1 MPQLQSDGSKGRRF
15 VRLWPVL
22 LLLGAAG
29 VECRG
34 AVLWSDLGST
44 LAYQTGDGSDILGG
58 AVKRDDSATDT
69 LYFKFHVDPLSDAST
84 EEYLAAF
91 ELYEGGEERLGVGNA
106 LKAWAYSAFKNVVF
120 GDTAV
125 SDYVDL
131 HTSRPESSGGTTRG
145 GYQPYELPHRGLENT
160 IVFKVKYV
168 AGGDDLITIWL
179 NPDLGPGATE
189 ASQPENL
196 ITSMTADASFDEVRL
211 CHNGGGGGW
220 IFSDMEIATSFA
232 DFVTQNNTPTE
243 TPREWF
249 GSGALPFTFHSWQRE
264 QGLPQNYVR
273 SLAQTPDGYVWAGG
287 DDGVARFD
295 GLRFVPFGLREGLNS
310 GPVKTLLG
318 DSSGALW
325 IGGAAGGLTRC
336 QDGHFAVVTNVP
348 PGAILALAE
357 DKKHQ
362 IWIGT
367 EAGPAIWQAGKLQT
381 PAFLEPFKNKAVSAL
396 TTDAHGNMWI
406 GVKTAGVFKYDGAK
420 IEKIS
425 DHSVEP
431 LLEDPH
437 CLLVD
442 HQDRLWVGAANEFV
456 LYLEKGRWRLQRIHP
471 HQGKPYVA
479 ALAETPDG
487 TIWAASVGEGLFQ
500 FKNGV
505 VQAVNARSGL
515 SDNLAESLL
524 VDQQGVLWVGTHG
537 GLNRLRA
544 QTVLSLGAIEGLGH
558 GAVQSLAELGPGI
571 IWAGKPNDGIYR
583 WEGRSFRRV
592 SNIGL
597 TLAGPQVNAL
607 LRSSDGSCW
616 VAIERRLLHFT
627 DPQSISSSAE
637 LVEFTNGV
645 SIISLAEDAQ
655 GGLWVGTRDGHLWRR
670 WRQQWIE
677 QPNPWQ
683 EHAIT
688 AIVQDHD
695 GSILV
700 GTSGAGLFRIRGGEV
715 VHYGKTQGLLSE
727 LIRTF
732 HLDHDGSLW
741 IGTEGGGL
749 SRLRGEKIAT
759 FTTRERLP
767 DNTISQILEDDFG
780 CLWLGSNRGIACVSK
795 QELDDVQAGK
805 TAAVYAQVYGRNEG
819 LPSEECTS
827 GYYPAGLKTRDGL
840 LWFSMLKGIVV
851 TAPHR
856 RPVDTIA
863 SGVVLEEVTLDERP
877 VPLGAQSELHVSPG
891 KHRLEFTYTA
901 MAFDAPDRVRFRY
914 RLDPLDRDWF
924 DAGTRR
930 TASYPFVPPGD
941 YHFLVSAGTSD
952 DNWGPITT
960 MLAVTVAHH
969 FWQAW
974 WFRGLAL
981 VGVLCAVA
989 GASRLVEKRKMQRQ
1003 LRRLEQEKI
1012 LERER
1017 TRIAQDLHDEM
1028 GAKLC
1033 RISFLS
1039 EDARRTTELPPEL
1052 RNQIVSISDASREV
1066 LHSLDEIVWAVNP
1079 RNDSLEPFASYIG
1092 QYAQE
1097 YFHET
1102 GIQCELDIPAQFPFH
1117 PLSSQLR
1124 HHLFHAVHEALTNT
1138 LKHSN
1143 ATRLEVSV
1151 KCQGSVVEVS
1161 ASDNGAGF
1169 DPASLDGPPGGG
1181 AFLARN
1187 GLRNMRERLAEVGG
1201 SCQIE
1206 SQPGHGTTVRFIIQT
1221 NGKEGL
1227 D

>member
-1 MPQLQSDGSKGRRF
+1 M
-15 VRLWPVL
+15 WPIL
-22 LLLGAAG
+22 LLLAAGG

-84 EEYLAAF
+84 EEYFAGF
-91 ELYEGGEERLGVGNA
+91 ELYEGGEERLGIGNA
-106 LKAWAYSAFKNVVF
+106 LKAWAYSAFRNIVN
-120 GDTAV
+120 GDTV
-125 SDYVDL
+125 FSEYVDL
-131 HTSRPESSGGTTRG
+131 HTSRPESLGGTNPG
-145 GYQPYELPHRGLENT
+145 GFQPYELPHRGLENT

-196 ITSMTADASFDEVRL
+196 ITSMTADASFDEIRL
-211 CHNGGGGGW
+211 RHGGGGGGW
-220 IFSDMEIATSFA
+220 IFSDMEIATSFT
-232 DFVTQNNTPTE
+232 DFVTQTNNSAE
-243 TPREWF
+243 TPQEGF
-249 GSGALPFTFHSWQRE
+249 GSDAMPFTFHSWQRE
-264 QGLPQNYVR
+264 NGLPQNYVR
-273 SLAQTPDGYVWAGG
+273 ALAQTRDGYVWVGG

-295 GLRFVPFGLREGLNS
+295 GLRFVPFGLRQGLNS

-318 DSSGALW
+318 DSAGALW

-336 QDGHFAVVTNVP
+336 QGGHFLAITNVP
-348 PGAILALAE
+348 SGAILALAE
-357 DKKHQ
+357 DNEHR

-367 EAGPAIWQAGKLQT
+367 EAGLAIWQAGELQT
-381 PAFLEPFKNKAVSAL
+381 PSFAEQFNGKAVTAL
-396 TTDAHGNMWI
+396 TRDRHGNMWI
-406 GVKTAGVFKYDGAK
+406 GAKTSGVFKFNGARL
-420 IEKIS
+420 EEIS

-431 LLEDPH
+431 LLKDPH

-442 HQDRLWVGAANEFV
+442 HQDRLWVGAADEFV
-456 LYLEKGRWRLQRIHP
+456 LYLEGRRWRPQRIHP

-487 TIWAASVGEGLFQ
+487 TIWAGSVGEGLFQ
-500 FKNGV
+500 FKNDT

-544 QTVLSLGAIEGLGH
+544 QTVLSFGAREGLGY
-558 GAVQSLAELGPGI
+558 GAVQGLAEIGPGI

-583 WEGRSFRRV
+583 WEGRGFRRL
-592 SNIGL
+592 SNSGL
-597 TLAGPQVNAL
+597 SLAGPLVNAL
-607 LRSSDGSCW
+607 LRASDGSCW
-616 VAIERRLLHFT
+616 VAVERRLLHLADSRSNF
-627 DPQSISSSAE
+627 SSAE
-637 LVEFTNGV
+637 MVEFTNGV
-645 SIISLAEDAQ
+645 NIVALAEDAE
-655 GGLWVGTRDGHLWRR
+655 GGIWVGARDGRLWRR
-670 WRQQWIE
+670 WRKQWMA

-683 EHAIT
+683 EHAIS
-688 AIVQDHD
+688 AIVQDRD
-695 GSILV
+695 GSILI
-700 GTSGAGLFRIRGGEV
+700 GTSGAGVYRMRGGAV
-715 VHYGKTQGLLSE
+715 IHYGKRHGLLSE
-727 LIRTF
+727 LIRTLY
-732 HLDHDGSLW
+732 LDHAGALW

-749 SRLRGEKIAT
+749 SRLRDERIAT

-780 CLWLGSNRGIACVSK
+780 RLWLGSNRGIACVSK
-795 QELDDVQAGK
+795 HELDNVEAGK
-805 TAAVYAQVYGRNEG
+805 AAAVYPQVYGRDDG

-827 GYYPAGLKTRDGL
+827 GFYPAGLKTHDGL
-840 LWFSMLKGIVV
+840 LWFSTLKGIVV
-851 TAPHR
+851 TDPRR
-856 RPVDTIA
+856 RPVDTIPPQ
-863 SGVVLEEVTLDERP
+863 VVLDEVTLDGQEVSVGAPPELR
-877 VPLGAQSELHVSPG
+877 VPPG

-914 RLDPLDRDWF
+914 RLEPLDRDWF
-924 DAGTRR
+924 DAGTRQ
-930 TASYPFVPPGD
+930 TASYPFVPSGN
-941 YHFLVSAGTSD
+941 YSFLVSASTSD
-952 DNWGPITT
+952 DNWGPMTT
-960 MLAVTVAHH
+960 MLTVAVAHH

-974 WFRGLAL
+974 WFLGLAL

-989 GASRLVEKRKMQRQ
+989 GASRLVVKRKLQRR
-1003 LRRLEQEKI
+1003 LRQLEQEKV

-1039 EDARRTTELPPEL
+1039 EDARRASELPPVL
-1052 RNQIVSISDASREV
+1052 RNQIISISDASREV

-1079 RNDSLEPFASYIG
+1079 RNDSLEPVASYIG
-1092 QYAQE
+1092 QYAQD

-1102 GIQCELDIPAQFPFH
+1102 GIQCELDIPAQFPFY
-1117 PLSSQLR
+1117 PLSSHLR

-1138 LKHSN
+1138 LKHSK
-1143 ATRLEVSV
+1143 ATHFKVSI
-1151 KCQGSVVEVS
+1151 KCEGSVFEVS

-1169 DPASLDGPPGGG
+1169 DPARLDCPSGEGAYLGG
-1181 AFLARN
+1181 N
-1187 GLRNMRERLAEVGG
+1187 GLRNMRERLAKVGG
-1201 SCQIE
+1201 TCHIE
-1206 SQPGHGTTVRFIIQT
+1206 SQPGHGTTVRFIIQM
-1221 NGKEGL
+1221 NGQEGR

>member
-1 MPQLQSDGSKGRRF
+1 MPHRKVDGPIGRRLAC
-15 VRLWPVL
+15 LWPMLCLLIAPVL
-22 LLLGAAG
+22 
-29 VECRG
+29 ECRG
-34 AVLWSDLGST
+34 AVLWTDLGST
-44 LAYQTGDGSDILGG
+44 LAYQTGDGTDILGG

-69 LYFKFHVDPLSDAST
+69 LYFKFHIDPLSDAST
-84 EEYLAAF
+84 EEYFAGF
-91 ELYEGGEERLGVGNA
+91 ELYEGGEERLGIGNA
-106 LKAWAYSAFKNVVF
+106 LKAWAYSAFKNVVI
-120 GDTAV
+120 GDTVV

-131 HTSRPESSGGTTRG
+131 HTSRPELTGGTNPG

-160 IVFKVKYV
+160 VVFKVKYV

-196 ITSMTADASFDEVRL
+196 ITSMSANASFDEIRL
-211 CHNGGGGGW
+211 CHGGGGNGW
-220 IFSDMEIATSFA
+220 IFSEMEIATSFT
-232 DFVTQNNTPTE
+232 DFVTPNNEPAE
-243 TPREWF
+243 TPQEWF

-273 SLAQTPDGYVWAGG
+273 ALAQTRDGYVWVGG

-295 GLRFVPFGLREGLNS
+295 GVRFVPFGLREGLNS
-310 GPVKTLLG
+310 GPVKTLFG
-318 DSSGALW
+318 DSAGTLW
-325 IGGAAGGLTRC
+325 IGGAAGGVTRC
-336 QDGHFAVVTNVP
+336 QGGHFVAITNVP
-348 PGAILALAE
+348 SGAILALAE
-357 DKKHQ
+357 DKDNR

-367 EAGPAIWQAGKLQT
+367 ETGLAIWQAGELQ
-381 PAFLEPFKNKAVSAL
+381 ALSFLEQFKSQTVTAL
-396 TTDAHGNMWI
+396 SGDDHGNMWV
-406 GVKTAGVFKYDGAK
+406 GVKAAGVFKFNGAK
-420 IEKIS
+420 MEKIG
-425 DHSVEP
+425 DHSVEA
-431 LLEDPH
+431 LLDDPH

-442 HQDRLWVGAANEFV
+442 HQDRLWVGAADEFI
-456 LYLEKGRWRLQRIHP
+456 LYLEKERWRIQRIQP
-471 HQGKPYVA
+471 HQGKPYIA

-487 TIWAASVGEGLFQ
+487 TIWASSIGEGLLQ
-500 FKNGV
+500 FKNGA
-505 VQAVNARSGL
+505 VQPVNARSGL
-515 SDNLAESLL
+515 SDNVAESLL

-544 QTVLSLGAIEGLGH
+544 QTVLSLGAMEGLGY
-558 GAVQSLAELGPGI
+558 GSVQGLAELGPGI
-571 IWAGKPNDGIYR
+571 IWAGKANDGVYR
-583 WEGRSFRRV
+583 WEGRSFRHV
-592 SNIGL
+592 VNTGL

-607 LRSSDGSCW
+607 LSSSNGCW
-616 VAIERRLLHFT
+616 VAAERRLLHFT
-627 DPQSISSSAE
+627 DPQSISGSAE
-637 LVEFTNGV
+637 MVEFTNGV
-645 SIISLAEDAQ
+645 NIIALAEDSQ
-655 GGLWVGTRDGHLWRR
+655 GGLWVGTRDGRLWRR
-670 WRQQWIE
+670 WRQEWTA

-683 EHAIT
+683 EHAIA

-695 GSILV
+695 GSMLV

-715 VHYGKTQGLLSE
+715 MHYGKAQGLMSE
-727 LIRTF
+727 LIRTLY
-732 HLDHDGSLW
+732 LDHDGSLW
-741 IGTEGGGL
+741 IGTAGGGL
-749 SRLRGEKIAT
+749 SRLRAEKIAT

-767 DNTISQILEDDFG
+767 DNAISQILEDDFG

-795 QELDDVQAGK
+795 KELDDVQAGK
-805 TAAVYAQVYGRNEG
+805 AAAVYAQVYGRNEG

-827 GYYPAGLKTRDGL
+827 GFYPAALKTHDGL

-856 RPVDTIA
+856 KPVDTVA
-863 SGVVLEEVTLDERP
+863 PRAVLEDVTLDEQP
-877 VPLGAQSELHVSPG
+877 VAVSAQSDLHVPPG

-941 YHFLVSAGTSD
+941 YRFLVSAGTGD
-952 DNWGPITT
+952 DNWGPETT

-969 FWQAW
+969 FWQAP
-974 WFRGLAL
+974 WFIGLTL
-981 VGVLCAVA
+981 VGALGAAA
-989 GASRLVEKRKMQRQ
+989 GASRLVEKRKMQRR
-1003 LRRLEQEKI
+1003 LRQLEQEKI

-1039 EDARRTTELPPEL
+1039 EDARRAAELPSDL
-1052 RNQIVSISDASREV
+1052 RNQIISISDTSREV

-1079 RNDSLEPFASYIG
+1079 RNDSLEPLASYIG
-1092 QYAQE
+1092 QYAQD

-1102 GIQCELDIPAQFPFH
+1102 GIQCELDIPAQFPFY

-1138 LKHSN
+1138 LKHSK
-1143 ATRLEVSV
+1143 ATHLQVSI
-1151 KCQGSVVEVS
+1151 KCKGHEFEVS

-1169 DPASLDGPPGGG
+1169 DPARMDSPSGGG
-1181 AFLARN
+1181 FVGRN

-1201 SCQIE
+1201 SCLIE
-1206 SQPGHGTTVRFIIQT
+1206 SRPGHGTTVRFVIQM
-1221 NGKEGL
+1221 NGKDGRNGE
-1227 D
+1227 